1 MPLLTLQHSI
11 ILVWSFTILKNGWWT
26 GASEMEQAKYCS
38 DEATWFLSF
47 TTDFAF
53 AGWSCQRS
61 NSPDMALSHA
71 QHQARKSSFYTLI
84 YFQIFSA
91 VMPFIMSW
99 RIWLFF
105 FFFLQMTTLRN
116 LKVTKSYLDWK
127 GHFQCSPIKW
137 SLFNIKPQCS
147 FRLNY
152 NFQVLD
158 SKTKSQL

>member
-1 MPLLTLQHSI
+1 MGIFFFFEAPSALLKWLLKKFNFIMPLLTLQHSI

-84 YFQIFSA
+84 YFQICSA

-105 FFFLQMTTLRN
+105 FFFFPPDDYFEEL
-116 LKVTKSYLDWK
+116 KSY
-127 GHFQCSPIKW
+127 
-137 SLFNIKPQCS
+137 
-147 FRLNY
+147 
-152 NFQVLD
+152 
-158 SKTKSQL
+158 

>member
-1 MPLLTLQHSI
+1 
-11 ILVWSFTILKNGWWT
+11 
-26 GASEMEQAKYCS
+26 MEQEKYCS
-38 DEATWFLSF
+38 DEATWFWSF

-61 NSPDMALSHA
+61 NSPDMALSHD

-84 YFQIFSA
+84 YFQICSA

-116 LKVTKSYLDWK
+116 LKVTKSYLDWE
-127 GHFQCSPIKW
+127 GYFQCSPIKW
-137 SLFNIKPQCS
+137 SQFNIKLQCS
-147 FRLNY
+147 LNP
-152 NFQVLD
+152 
-158 SKTKSQL
+158 KTEILIQFKGLNLSFKIRGAVFKCFLS

>member
-1 MPLLTLQHSI
+1 MGIFFFFEAPSALLKWLLKKFNFIMPLLTLQHSI

-84 YFQIFSA
+84 YFQICSA

-105 FFFLQMTTLRN
+105 FFPPDDYFEEL
-116 LKVTKSYLDWK
+116 KSY
-127 GHFQCSPIKW
+127 
-137 SLFNIKPQCS
+137 
-147 FRLNY
+147 
-152 NFQVLD
+152 
-158 SKTKSQL
+158 